1 VGAKAA
7 ALGRARRLG
16 FPVLAGLVVPVDCSA
31 AALRAAREAFATG
44 GSGAARLAAI
54 DAPLDAALVAELR
67 DRVAALDAPL
77 VVRSSSPL
85 EAAGAWAGAFTS
97 YIGIE
102 PEQLEIAIRGCWAS
116 AFSRDV
122 LERSEHEGIDPTAV
136 RLAVLIQPAVEFETA
151 GSARAEPD
159 GTVRIVATR
168 GSPAGLMQGW
178 ISGEEIVVDAD
189 DRAAPGEPAIL
200 PAARAAE
207 LARLARRVRE
217 ILGDDLIEWGWGSR
231 EGLLLLQ
238 SRDTRSE
245 RSAAEIVVPP
255 PANAAESLAAIRVAR
270 IVRRFFGP
278 FVDETV
284 LPWALLTD
292 RVPALESVAES
303 ERDPADALAEAR
315 AIARRH
321 AADAWNLPED
331 AAIAAASRAIDALR
345 SGVPDRELAAR
356 LQVSVSLDPALV
368 RQLIGLLRRLERT
381 LDRTRAPQRDRWE
394 PFLYA
399 TASAY
404 GERVAASAA
413 VAGIAAGRA
422 RYVGVPSAAPPEFD
436 RKILIVPRPLPAFG
450 PLLWNAAGLV
460 SIGGGAGAHLI
471 EIARSLGVPSVL
483 GCRLDRL
490 IAEGA
495 ESHLLAVDGDE
506 GVVSVLSAPLS

>member
-1 VGAKAA
+1 
-7 ALGRARRLG
+7 
-16 FPVLAGLVVPVDCSA
+16 
-31 AALRAAREAFATG
+31 
-44 GSGAARLAAI
+44 
-54 DAPLDAALVAELR
+54 
-67 DRVAALDAPL
+67 
-77 VVRSSSPL
+77 
-85 EAAGAWAGAFTS
+85 
-97 YIGIE
+97 
-102 PEQLEIAIRGCWAS
+102 
-116 AFSRDV
+116 
-122 LERSEHEGIDPTAV
+122 
-136 RLAVLIQPAVEFETA
+136 
-151 GSARAEPD
+151 
-159 GTVRIVATR
+159 
-168 GSPAGLMQGW
+168 MQGW
-178 ISGEEIVVDAD
+178 ISGEEIVVDAG
-189 DRAAPGEPAIL
+189 DRAAPDAPTIL
-200 PAARAAE
+200 PAARAAD

-245 RSAAEIVVPP
+245 RSAAEIVVLP
-255 PANAAESLAAIRVAR
+255 PANAAESIAAIRVAR

-284 LPWALLTD
+284 LPWALLAD

-303 ERDPADALAEAR
+303 SRDPADALVEAR
-315 AIARRH
+315 AIARRL

-345 SGVPDRELAAR
+345 SGVPDCALAAR
-356 LQVSVSLDPALV
+356 LQVSVSLDPSLV
-368 RQLIGLLRRLERT
+368 RHLIGLLRRLERT

-399 TASAY
+399 TVSAY

-422 RYVGVPSAAPPEFD
+422 RYVDVPSAAPPEFD
-436 RKILIVPRPLPAFG
+436 RKILIVPRPLPAFA

-483 GCRLDRL
+483 RCRLDRV

-495 ESHLLAVDGDE
+495 ESYLLAVDGDE
-506 GVVSVLSAPLS
+506 GFVSVLSAPL